1 MQVLILKYFIIF
13 KPDFF
18 CHIYSSGS
26 RHGVKLHK
34 TKHVCI
40 GGHFICIIKFHVWVL
55 HFNLSFDSPFN
66 LHINLTP
73 WMHTPQY
80 CYCPASSDPLSH
92 ANDPPASAWMPSGW
106 APKDP
111 KEPKS
116 TPSTV
121 LQWPETWRSPRSPT
135 SCPADASRNEVTT
148 ANRNNEDARC
158 HQTTGLLINPI
169 RWTSRRQENS

>member
-1 MQVLILKYFIIF
+1 MQVLILKYLIIF
-13 KPDFF
+13 KPDSF
-18 CHIYSSGS
+18 CHKNSNGS

-40 GGHFICIIKFHVWVL
+40 GGHYKFAC
-55 HFNLSFDSPFN
+55 LSFCSPFN

-80 CYCPASSDPLSH
+80 CCCPASSDPLSH

-121 LQWPETWRSPRSPT
+121 LQWPERWRSPRSPT
-135 SCPADASRNEVTT
+135 SWGNKGQPKQWGCSLSSNDWFVDQPHTMD
-148 ANRNNEDARC
+148 
-158 HQTTGLLINPI
+158 Q
-169 RWTSRRQENS
+169 